1 MSFRG
6 AECWTGSLNS
16 QENLGKC
23 SRILGFRSDGGQ
35 KEHFF
40 LSSQLTTVLKLQI
53 QATHLCSPCTLLVH
67 FKRALLTLLEMKVFK
82 FAVSTAF
89 LVAQLVKTL
98 PAVQETLVWFLG
110 WEDPLEMEMATH
122 SSTLAWKTPWT
133 EEPGRLQS
141 MGLHVLDTT

>member
-6 AECWTGSLNS
+6 AECWTDLQNS
-16 QENLGKC
+16 PENLGRS

-82 FAVSTAF
+82 FAVPTTF
-89 LVAQLVKTL
+89 LVVQVVKTL
-98 PAVQETLVWFLG
+98 SAVQETLVRFLG
-110 WEDPLEMEMATH
+110 LEDPLEMEMTTH

-141 MGLHVLDTT
+141 MGLQALDMT